1 MKVYSVWT
9 DKWDYDDYDTFVVV
23 AKDEKSALEMVIESF
38 DEWQRDS
45 IRVEEVDLTTEHMVL
60 GSFNAG

>member
-9 DKWDYDDYDTFVVV
+9 DRWDYDEYDEFIVV
-23 AKDEKSALEMVIESF
+23 ANNEDSALTMVIGIFE
-38 DEWQRDS
+38 EHQRPY
-45 IRVEEVDLTTEHMVL
+45 IHIEEVDLTIEHVVL

>member
-9 DKWDYDDYDTFVVV
+9 DKWDYDEYDEFVVV
-23 AKDEKSALEMVIESF
+23 AKDEDSALTMVIGRFE
-38 DEWQRDS
+38 EYQRPY
-45 IRVEEVDLTTEHMVL
+45 IHIEEVDLTTEHVVL

>member
-9 DKWDYDDYDTFVVV
+9 DKLDYDEFDEFVVV
-23 AKDEKSALEMVIESF
+23 AKDEEIALEMVIGSF
-38 DEWQRDS
+38 NEWQRDY
-45 IRVEEVDLTTEHMVL
+45 IHVEEVDLTVSHVVL

>member
-9 DKWDYDDYDTFVVV
+9 DKWDYDEYDEFIVV
-23 AKDEKSALEMVIESF
+23 ANNEDSALTMVIGSF
-38 DEWQRDS
+38 EEYQRPY
-45 IRVEEVDLTTEHMVL
+45 IHIKEVDLTTEHVVL

>member
-1 MKVYSVWT
+1 MKVYSVIA
-9 DKWDYDDYDTFVVV
+9 DKWDYDMYDEFVVV
-23 AKDEKSALEMVIESF
+23 AKDEESALEMVIGSF

-45 IRVEEVDLTTEHMVL
+45 LHVEEVDLTTEHMVL

>member
-9 DKWDYDDYDTFVVV
+9 DKWDYDEYDEFIVV
-23 AKDEKSALEMVIESF
+23 AKDEDNALTMVIGSF
-38 DEWQRDS
+38 EEHQRPY
-45 IRVEEVDLTTEHMVL
+45 IHIKEVDLTTEHVVL